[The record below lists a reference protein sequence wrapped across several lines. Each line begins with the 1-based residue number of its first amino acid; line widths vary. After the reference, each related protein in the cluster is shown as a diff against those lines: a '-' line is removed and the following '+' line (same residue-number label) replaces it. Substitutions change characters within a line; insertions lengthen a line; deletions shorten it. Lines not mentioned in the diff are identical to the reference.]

1 MNILIN
7 DLPSSVEVNGIVYD
21 IETDYRAAVE
31 MALMVERGEKN
42 PFLLCKPF
50 FPGGI
55 PQDISGA
62 VEAVLFFFRCGED
75 AEKHTTNSQK
85 PKDDKPAYSFEV
97 DKEAIFADFWRYY
110 NVDLSVEKLHWWTF
124 KSLLMGLPEKSNFKD
139 RIYYRKVK
147 LSDLPKGER
156 KRISAI
162 RKEIEIRPH
171 ISGGKIS
178 LEERNQKMIDYV
190 KKRGA
195 EMR

>member
-1 MNILIN
+1 MNILL
-7 DLPSSVEVNGIVYD
+7 DKLPSSVNVGGVVYE

-55 PQDISGA
+55 PKDINGA

-75 AEKHTTNSQK
+75 AEKHTASPQK
-85 PKDDKPAYSFEV
+85 PKDDKPAYSFDV
-97 DKEAIFADFWRYY
+97 DKEAIYADFWRYY
-110 NVDLSVEKLHWWTF
+110 NIDLSRDFLHWWTF

-147 LSDLPKGER
+147 LSDLPKGEK
-156 KRISAI
+156 KRIAAI

-171 ISGGKIS
+171 NNGGKIS

-190 KKRGA
+190 KKRS
-195 EMR
+195 EEVR